1 MVEPKRLSLPLQ
13 RADLANLHAGDALL
27 LNGAMYTARDAGHM
41 RILEA
46 LGQTGELPF
55 GLAGQTIFYAGPTP
69 PSAGRPLG
77 SVGPTTAGRM
87 DFAAPALYRAGVVAS
102 IGKGSRSQEVI
113 DACVETGSVY
123 LCCIG
128 GCAALLARHVVAA
141 QTVAWDDLGTEALR
155 RLEVED
161 FPCFVAVDTQ
171 GGDIYAEV
179 AAQGSQRGAKP
190 DER

>member
-1 MVEPKRLSLPLQ
+1 MVEPVSLKLPLQ
-13 RADLANLHAGDALL
+13 RDELAKLAAGDALL
-27 LNGAMYTARDAGHM
+27 LTGALYTARDAGHVRLM
-41 RILEA
+41 DALEK
-46 LGQTGELPF
+46 TGELPF

-128 GCAALLARHVVAA
+128 GCAALLAKSVVDA

-155 RLEVED
+155 RLEVVD
-161 FPCFVAVDTQ
+161 FPCFVAIDTQ
-171 GGDIYAEV
+171 GRDIYSEV
-179 AAQGSQRGAKP
+179 AARALQGKGDLPSL
-190 DER
+190 